1 MPASAVPPY
10 SPVSGRPRPAR
21 RGRLRALARMSADL
35 TPLRESGQFRLL
47 ASSRTVTFIGTQATE
62 VALLVQVQQMT
73 GSALL
78 TGLLGA
84 TEILPMVAFGLVGGV
99 LADRLDRRMIAAAT
113 EAGLGV
119 VAVLLAV
126 NAMAPRPMLWPVY
139 ACAALAMAL
148 AALQRP
154 SLDAAVPRLLPRG
167 QLAAAAALM
176 SVGTNIGAIAGPAVG
191 GLLATGPG
199 PGAVY
204 VLDSASYLIS
214 LGLLARL
221 RLPGSSGD
229 RTRAATSR
237 LRASGL
243 REILAGLAYPR
254 RRPDLLGSY
263 IVDFAAMLLAYPVS
277 LYPFL
282 AARLHARW
290 AVGLMFSAGAV
301 GALLASATSGWSAR
315 AHRHGRVIA
324 AAAAAWGLCMVGLG
338 LAPGIGVTLAIL
350 VVAGGFDEISAIFR
364 DTFWNQTI
372 PDRLRGR
379 LAGVEMLSYGLG
391 PSAGQARAGAMAR
404 LLGVRTALWSGGL
417 LCVAAVGATC
427 LALPALVRY
436 DSRSAQ
442 PPDGGPEEPWH
453 SLRSTAA
460 ESLPHAGDRR
470 IGEPCRRTSE

>member
-1 MPASAVPPY
+1 MSASLHAPGGPASDQPP
-10 SPVSGRPRPAR
+10 PAPR
-21 RGRLRALARMSADL
+21 GGLRALARMSADL

-47 ASSRTVTFIGTQATE
+47 ACSRTVTFIGTQATE

-84 TEILPMVAFGLVGGV
+84 AEIMPMVVFGLIGGV
-99 LADRLDRRMIAAAT
+99 LADRLDRRMLAVRT
-113 EAGLGV
+113 EAGLGI
-119 VAVLLAV
+119 VAVLLTV
-126 NAMAPRPMLWPVY
+126 NALLPHPVLWPVY
-139 ACAALAMAL
+139 ACAAIAMAL

-154 SLDAAVPRLLPRG
+154 SLDAAVPRLLPRA

-199 PGAVY
+199 PGTVY
-204 VLDSASYLIS
+204 ALDAASYLIS
-214 LGLLARL
+214 LGLLTRL
-221 RLPGSSGD
+221 RLPLTAGVPG
-229 RTRAATSR
+229 TAGAPGQGGPAGPAGGGAGAAEPQ
-237 LRASGL
+237 RASGF
-243 REILAGLAYPR
+243 REVLAGLAYAR

-263 IVDFAAMLLAYPVS
+263 IVDFSAMLLAYPVS

-282 AARLHARW
+282 AARLHASW

-338 LAPGIGVTLAIL
+338 LAPGIGVALAIL
-350 VVAGGFDEISAIFR
+350 VLAGGFDEISAIFR

-391 PSAGQARAGAMAR
+391 PSAGQARAGGMAH
-404 LLGVRTALWSGGL
+404 LVGIRTALWSGGL
-417 LCVAAVGATC
+417 ACIAAVGATC

-436 DSRSAQ
+436 DVRSAR
-442 PPDGGPEEPWH
+442 PPDDPDP
-453 SLRSTAA
+453 
-460 ESLPHAGDRR
+460 AGR
-470 IGEPCRRTSE
+470 PLVSRT